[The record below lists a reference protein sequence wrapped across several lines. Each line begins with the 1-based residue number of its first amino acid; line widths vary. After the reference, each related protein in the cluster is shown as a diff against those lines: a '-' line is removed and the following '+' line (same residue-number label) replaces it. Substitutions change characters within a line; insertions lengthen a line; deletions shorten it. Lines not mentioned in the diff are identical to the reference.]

1 MFAFHLWL
9 NWDQKFRWL
18 WYTYTVKLC
27 STKLCSHSIH
37 FSFMLVLHI
46 PSNES
51 KRMVCDIDVKF
62 DVCILYSFSLVYFYS
77 VVRLRA
83 QMEKQTKGLNYSKP
97 CQKIYLKSN
106 QIKNLYFLSGG
117 LYKRSNTSHLG
128 FWSDSNTTYN
138 NIKNNM

>member
-1 MFAFHLWL
+1 MKGKHKRLHSEHVTIAECLLFICGLIETRNSDGYGTL
-9 NWDQKFRWL
+9 N
-18 WYTYTVKLC
+18 YTVQLC

-51 KRMVCDIDVKF
+51 KHMVCDIDVKF

-83 QMEKQTKGLNYSKP
+83 QMGKTNKRFELFKAMSE
-97 CQKIYLKSN
+97 IYL
-106 QIKNLYFLSGG
+106 LLLS
-117 LYKRSNTSHLG
+117 L
-128 FWSDSNTTYN
+128 
-138 NIKNNM
+138 